1 MKLALLFIVG
11 ISSLQNVFSQ
21 ASDLQIVASAGSSLE
36 TNEIIL
42 DWTLG
47 ELMVQTLDRPSG
59 MISQGFH
66 QPLYT
71 IVDVKYLPRELGNII
86 VSPNPFSTD
95 FTINMSFVKPETGT
109 IMLYD
114 LSGKELWR
122 KDFEGNTIMEQYNA
136 SALSSGSYMLVVSG
150 ADDSFTSTHQILKNQ

>member
-21 ASDLQIVASAGSSLE
+21 ASDLQIVASAGSSFE

-66 QPLYT
+66 QPLY
-71 IVDVKYLPRELGNII
+71 
-86 VSPNPFSTD
+86 
-95 FTINMSFVKPETGT
+95 
-109 IMLYD
+109 
-114 LSGKELWR
+114 LSL
-122 KDFEGNTIMEQYNA
+122 I
-136 SALSSGSYMLVVSG
+136 
-150 ADDSFTSTHQILKNQ
+150 HI